1 MIKVCGICCREFE
14 AKNHSRAYCSEEC
27 VKEAKKRSRIEFG
40 IREKA
45 KKLRK
50 APPPAKSIA
59 DVMAYAEEC
68 RKRLGRYVS
77 YGEAVALM
85 DGRV

>member
-1 MIKVCGICCREFE
+1 MCGEWFE
-14 AKNHSRAYCSEEC
+14 AKHHRRLYCSTKC
-27 VKEAKKRSRIEFG
+27 QNAAKRRNVAQCEARIK
-40 IREKA
+40 REKA
-45 KKLRK
+45 KKVPTPK
-50 APPPAKSIA
+50 QSIS

-85 DGRV
+85 DGRMKRNG